1 MVGFFKKYPAL
12 IIFIGVGVL
21 LTVVFVFYEV
31 MYNRQNRKQQKA
43 YEELNKSSWIVE
55 LSHEEKEEEIDP
67 SEQAKAENAKKM
79 EEFLAKDDNASEY
92 HDYVYGHPNFES
104 YLELNKDVIG
114 YIRIPDTKI
123 DYPVLWN
130 ETEDNY
136 YLKRNIDGSTG
147 YPGCIYVQNI
157 NANDFSDSVT
167 ILYGHNM
174 MDGTMFGELGKLYRR
189 KDFREEHPYIFI
201 YTMNAVCVYELVETS
216 TYSDDHL
223 FAPYF
228 EKDGDDNFYFTELP
242 ENAQM
247 DVFKRIKE
255 YGDKGA
261 YIAEETNISEEDKL
275 IILSTCYGDRRR
287 FVVAG
292 RLLFYREY

>member
-1 MVGFFKKYPAL
+1 MAGFFKKYPGL
-12 IIFIGVGVL
+12 IVFIGVGVL
-21 LTVVFVFYEV
+21 ITVIFVFYEV
-31 MYNRQNRKQQKA
+31 LYNRQNRQQQKA
-43 YEELNKSSWIVE
+43 YEELNKAGWIVE
-55 LSHEEKEEEIDP
+55 LTTENTEETADP
-67 SEQAKAENAKKM
+67 NEQAKKENAERM
-79 EEFLAKDDNASEY
+79 EAFLNTDDNASKY
-92 HDYVYGHPNFES
+92 RDYVYGHPNFEN
-104 YLELNKDVIG
+104 YLQINEDVIG

-136 YLKRNIDGSTG
+136 YLKRNLDGSTG

-157 NANDFSDSVT
+157 NANDFSDSVS

-189 KDFREEHPYIFI
+189 EDFRKEHPYIFL
-201 YTMNAVCVYELVETS
+201 YKMDAVCVYELVEAS

-242 ENAQM
+242 EGAQE
-247 DVFKRIKE
+247 DVFRRIKE
-255 YGDKGA
+255 YGDRNA
-261 YIAEETNISEEDKL
+261 YVKENAEIGENDNL
-275 IILSTCYGDRRR
+275 IVLSTCYGDRRR

>member
-21 LTVVFVFYEV
+21 LTVIFVFYEV

-167 ILYGHNM
+167 IL
-174 MDGTMFGELGKLYRR
+174 
-189 KDFREEHPYIFI
+189 
-201 YTMNAVCVYELVETS
+201 
-216 TYSDDHL
+216 
-223 FAPYF
+223 
-228 EKDGDDNFYFTELP
+228 
-242 ENAQM
+242 
-247 DVFKRIKE
+247 
-255 YGDKGA
+255 
-261 YIAEETNISEEDKL
+261 
-275 IILSTCYGDRRR
+275 
-287 FVVAG
+287 
-292 RLLFYREY
+292 